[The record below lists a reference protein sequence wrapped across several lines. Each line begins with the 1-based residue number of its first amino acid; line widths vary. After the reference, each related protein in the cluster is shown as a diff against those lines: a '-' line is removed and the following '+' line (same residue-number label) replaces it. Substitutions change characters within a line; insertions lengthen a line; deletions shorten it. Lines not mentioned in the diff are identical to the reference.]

1 VKCVKIIGISSS
13 PKAKASNTL
22 KLLNAALEGACEA
35 GAETELLDVAKLKIN
50 FCKGDSSC
58 YKAGKCFQDD
68 EYCVFRD
75 KIVAADGIVMTAPNY
90 IDNIPA
96 QLKVAFD
103 RSANFIH
110 EQLMDGKYGFTIV
123 TSGSPNFEPVLKIME
138 EFMQKSGG
146 LTTGRLGLAMAYGPD
161 AAKEAEKK
169 AREMGK
175 DLAGA
180 IMEKRA
186 YPEQTAVHKAWKEQ
200 FANTVK
206 FNKEN
211 WKHNYDL
218 WLSRGWLMP

>member
-1 VKCVKIIGISSS
+1 MKIIGISSS

-22 KLLNAALEGACEA
+22 KLLNAALDGAREA
-35 GAETELLDVAKLKIN
+35 GAETELIDVAKLKIN

-58 YKAGKCFQDD
+58 YRTGKCFQDD
-68 EYCVFRD
+68 EYCKFRD
-75 KIVAADGIVMTAPNY
+75 SIVAADGIIFSAPNY

-110 EQLMDGKYGFTIV
+110 EQLLDGKYGFTIV
-123 TSGSPNFEPVLKIME
+123 TSGSASYDLVLRIME
-138 EFMQKSGG
+138 DFVAKSGG
-146 LTTGRLGLAMAYGPD
+146 MSTGRLGLAMAQGTD
-161 AAKEAEKK
+161 AARAAEQN

-175 DLAGA
+175 DLVAA
-180 IMEKRA
+180 IKEKRA
-186 YPEQTAVHKAWKEQ
+186 YPQQAAARRAWREQ

-206 FNKEN
+206 FNKDN

-218 WLSRGWLMP
+218 WVSKGWLNVNNK

>member
-1 VKCVKIIGISSS
+1 MKIIGISSS

-22 KLLNAALEGACEA
+22 KLLNAALDGAREA
-35 GAETELLDVAKLKIN
+35 GAETEIIDVAKLKIN

-58 YKAGKCFQDD
+58 YKTGKCFQDD
-68 EYCVFRD
+68 EYCKFRD
-75 KIVAADGIVMTAPNY
+75 SIAAADGVIFTAPNY

-110 EQLMDGKYGFTIV
+110 EQLLDGKYGFTIV
-123 TSGSPNFEPVLKIME
+123 TSGSANYDPVLKIME
-138 EFMQKSGG
+138 DFMQKSGG
-146 LTTGRLGLAMAYGPD
+146 LSTGRLGLAMAQGSD
-161 AAKEAEKK
+161 AAAAAEKK
-169 AREMGK
+169 AREMGE
-175 DLAGA
+175 DLAKA
-180 IMEKRA
+180 IKEKRA
-186 YPEQTAVHKAWKEQ
+186 YPQQTAEHRKWKDQ

-218 WLSRGWLMP
+218 WLSKGWLKA

>member
-1 VKCVKIIGISSS
+1 MKIIGISSS

-22 KLLNAALEGACEA
+22 KLLNAALEGAREA
-35 GAETELLDVAKLKIN
+35 GAETEVIDVARLKIN

-58 YKAGKCFQDD
+58 YKTGKCFQDD
-68 EYCVFRD
+68 EYCTFRD
-75 KIVAADGIVMTAPNY
+75 KVVAADGVVFSAPNY

-96 QLKVAFD
+96 QLKVVLD

-110 EQLMDGKYGFTIV
+110 EQLLDGKYGCVIV
-123 TSGSPNFEPVLKIME
+123 TSSSANYDLVLQIME
-138 EFMQKSGG
+138 DFIRKSGG
-146 LTTGRLGLAMAYGPD
+146 LSTGRLGLAMAHGTE
-161 AAKEAEKK
+161 AAKAAEKK

-180 IMEKRA
+180 IKEKRK
-186 YPEQTAVHKAWKEQ
+186 YPQQTAEHKTWKEQ

-218 WLSRGWLMP
+218 WLSKGWLKA

>member
-1 VKCVKIIGISSS
+1 VKIIGISSS

-22 KLLNAALEGACEA
+22 KLLNAALEGAREA
-35 GAETELLDVAKLKIN
+35 GAETELIDVAKLKIN

-58 YKAGKCFQDD
+58 YKTGKCFQDD
-68 EYCVFRD
+68 EYCRFRD
-75 KIVAADGIVMTAPNY
+75 AIVAADGIIFSAPNY

-110 EQLMDGKYGFTIV
+110 EQLLDGKYCFGIV
-123 TSGSPNFEPVLKIME
+123 TSGSPNYDPVLKMLE
-138 EFMQKSGG
+138 DFVTKSGG
-146 LTTGRLGLAMAYGPD
+146 MSTGRLGLAMAQGPD
-161 AAKEAEKK
+161 AAVAAEKK
-169 AREMGK
+169 ARDMGK
-175 DLAGA
+175 DLVSA
-180 IMEKRA
+180 IKEKRV
-186 YPEQTAVHKAWKEQ
+186 YPQQVAAHKVWKEQ

-218 WLSRGWLMP
+218 WVSKGWLKV